1 VLGLAV
7 DPDRSFQVSSRDF
20 EAVFHAVMD
29 LAEKASVSG
38 GGGIRTHGALAR
50 PSVFKTDPFGR
61 SGTPPARIVTDGYE
75 ARTSA
80 GAPYR
85 VSTSGTPPW
94 RFSRIASSARSVTIV
109 PFSVCGF
116 SRPPASER

>member
-1 VLGLAV
+1 MDAARPLKAERQFGY
-7 DPDRSFQVSSRDF
+7 
-20 EAVFHAVMD
+20 EAVLALDDAEAVRPK
-29 LAEKASVSG
+29 LVSNG

-50 PSVFKTDPFGR
+50 PSVFKTDPFDR

-75 ARTSA
+75 TRTSA

-94 RFSRIASSARSVTIV
+94 KFSRIARSARSVTIV

-116 SRPPASER
+116 SRPLSER